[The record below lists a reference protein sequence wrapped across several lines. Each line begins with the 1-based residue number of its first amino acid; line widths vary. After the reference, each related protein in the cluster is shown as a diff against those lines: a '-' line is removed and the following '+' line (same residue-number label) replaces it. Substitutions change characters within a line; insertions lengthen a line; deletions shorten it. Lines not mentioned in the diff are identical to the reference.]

1 MTDSAIEVQIGAS
14 GRIVITAELRH
25 QLGLKLGDRL
35 VARVEDGRL
44 IFEKAETIKQRL
56 KQRFAHLQGQGLVE
70 DLIAERR
77 SAAEEE
83 A

>member
-1 MTDSAIEVQIGAS
+1 MSS
-14 GRIVITAELRH
+14 LRE
-25 QLGLKLGDRL
+25 RL

-44 IFEKAETIKQRL
+44 TFEKAETIKQRL

-77 SAAEEE
+77 SGAEEE
-83 A
+83 V